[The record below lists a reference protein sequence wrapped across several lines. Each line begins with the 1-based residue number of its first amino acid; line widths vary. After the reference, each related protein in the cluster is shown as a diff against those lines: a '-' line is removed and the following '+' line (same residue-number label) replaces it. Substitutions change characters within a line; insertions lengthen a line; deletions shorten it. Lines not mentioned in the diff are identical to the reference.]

1 MPEAPDVP
9 ALCREIRHVRQNVA
23 GISQEEAARRV
34 GVSLK
39 AYRAYETFREPK
51 LRRLRQ
57 LEAAFRLEEDYFLRK
72 AGHLL
77 GGDDLSDELAR
88 RHEELV
94 ARLGSIEEAVRE
106 LTLELRQPRAEGAA

>member
-1 MPEAPDVP
+1 MPE
-9 ALCREIRHVRQNVA
+9 LCREIRRVRQSVV

-57 LEAAFRLEEDYFLRK
+57 LEAAFGLEEGYFLRK
-72 AGHLL
+72 AGYPL
-77 GGDDLSDELAR
+77 GVDDLSDERAR
-88 RHEELV
+88 RHDELV
-94 ARLGSIEEAVRE
+94 ARLDSIEEAVRE
-106 LTLELRQPRAEGAA
+106 LSVELRQFRPRTVA